1 MLHDEFDFIK
11 KIKPNK
17 THQASLSRGI
27 GDDAAVF
34 EGSSKFDE
42 LVCMDTM
49 VEGVHF
55 TKGTMTPFMIG
66 HKALAVNISDIAA
79 MGGTPTYYLVS
90 IAIPKDWNEKDLAAI
105 YAGMSRLGN
114 QYLMDLIGGDTVSSK
129 QGLVITVTVCGR
141 IEKGKSLYR
150 SQAQAGDCIFV
161 VGEVGASAAGLQL
174 LLDKG
179 LDYSYNEEENI
190 LLAAHQLPIPQV
202 EAGKI
207 LAASGERVSLND
219 ISDGLA
225 SEANEIAEA
234 SNVVLHLDYQKIPR
248 SPFIRSY
255 SEDQQK
261 HWSLFGGEDYQL
273 LGTMTKT
280 AFSKI
285 NQTFDQKGIQLVT
298 IGEVTSGNADVYL
311 NYQDKKEKLP
321 KKGFNHFNKGELG

>member
-1 MLHDEFDFIK
+1 MLHDEFDFIR

-17 THQASLSRGI
+17 TLQASLTRGI

-55 TKGTMTPFMIG
+55 TKRTMTPFMIG
-66 HKALAVNISDIAA
+66 HKVLAVNISDIAA

-90 IAIPKDWNEKDLAAI
+90 IAIPEDWHEKDLAAI
-105 YAGMSRLGN
+105 YAGMSQLGN
-114 QYLMDLIGGDTVSSK
+114 QYSMDLIGGDTVSSK

-141 IEKGKSLYR
+141 IEKNRSLFR
-150 SQAQAGDCIFV
+150 SHAQAGDSIFV
-161 VGEVGASAAGLQL
+161 IGEVGASAAGLQL

-179 LDYSYNEEENI
+179 LDYSYTEEENI

-207 LAASGERVSLND
+207 LATSGERIALND

-234 SNVVLHLDYQKIPR
+234 SNVILTIDYQKIPR
-248 SPFIRSY
+248 SPLLRSY

-261 HWSLFGGEDYQL
+261 RWSLFGGEDYQL
-273 LGTMTKT
+273 LGTMPKS
-280 AFSKI
+280 AISKI
-285 NQTFDQKGIQLVT
+285 KQTLDQKGIQLVT
-298 IGEVTSGNADVYL
+298 IGEVTFGNADVYL

-321 KKGFNHFNKGELG
+321 KKGFNHFNKGE